1 MKNLILT
8 LVTFLLCLSANG
20 QTTISGMIKDDKGE
34 ALSYANV
41 YLENSFDGTSSN
53 DDGSFSFT
61 TSEKGKQTLVVDFL
75 GFKQSKKEININE
88 KAISVQFVMKEE
100 FNRLKAVTVTAGT
113 FEAGD
118 KKKAA
123 VLKPLDI
130 VTTAGAMGDIG
141 NALQTLPGTT
151 TVGESGRLY
160 VRGGSSE
167 ETQTYIDGMHV
178 PVAYTSGTPNNAV
191 RGRFNPFLF
200 KGTVF
205 NTGGY
210 SAEYGQAL
218 SSVLLL
224 STKDFQVKD
233 RLDISLMSIG
243 LSLAGTKV
251 WNKTAVTATLDYMN
265 LDPYFKLAKQRVK
278 INEAWNSLSG
288 AISLR
293 QKTGDTGMLKLY
305 VTNNNSKTNL
315 DVFDFE
321 ANDNYTSYATN
332 NTNLFVNA
340 SWKGSVGDKWI
351 LRSGISYTKDNN
363 KIAYGEIDL
372 SNQLSE
378 LHMKANASFF
388 IQPKISLKFGAE
400 QIRRE
405 LGQEIFTNDLT
416 DTQSS
421 SFAETNIYLS
431 KKFVLRLGARLE
443 YIDRIDEL
451 SFSPRFSSAYM
462 LNENSQI
469 SFAYGKYFQSPNDRF
484 AFLTP
489 NLQLEQANHFILN
502 YQVEKNKRLLRAE
515 VYYKNYD
522 NLLQYEHA
530 FNPSTFQQNGDG
542 YATGLDIFY
551 RDLKTIKNSKFWIS
565 YSYLLSERNYQDFP
579 EKSTPNFVAKH
590 HVSLVYKYWLSQ
602 LRSYIG
608 ATITYSSPRVY
619 NNPNLNTFNSEKTK
633 HYKSVNLSWSYLPY
647 PKVVVFSAVTNV
659 FGFKN
664 SYGYQ
669 YSQSPDNN
677 GNYASHEILPTS
689 DRFFF
694 IGCFITL
701 SKTDA
706 NQIDQL
712 N

>member
-469 SFAYGKYFQSPNDRF
+469 SFAYGKYFQNPNDRF